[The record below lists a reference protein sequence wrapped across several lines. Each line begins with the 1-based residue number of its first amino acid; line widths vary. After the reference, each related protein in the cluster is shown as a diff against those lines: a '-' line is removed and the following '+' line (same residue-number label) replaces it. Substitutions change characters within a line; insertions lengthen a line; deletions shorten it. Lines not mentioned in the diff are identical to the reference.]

1 MQATTIRAAAPQVF
15 QFHTTQIRTVT
26 VDGDPWFVA
35 ADIAAALEYRD
46 GANLARILDADEKGT
61 HLVSTPSGNQECTV
75 ISESGLYHAVLKSR
89 KPQAKAFRRW
99 VTNDVLPAI
108 RKTGRYA
115 VQATPSATEAP
126 RRPSLVDVRLLRQT
140 LRQIAEVVVPGNVD
154 QFIAFAEERILS
166 DNGIFSWAQAD
177 ASVLLYARN
186 FINELRD
193 KAIQMKDAQ
202 TDLQARYWLWFFQP
216 GRHRLPNSADMIH
229 VGVTSEAWFPRPL

>member
-1 MQATTIRAAAPQVF
+1 MQATIPCAAAPQVF
-15 QFHTTQIRTVT
+15 QFHTAQIRTVIIN
-26 VDGDPWFVA
+26 GEPWFFA
-35 ADIAAALEYRD
+35 ADVCAALSIVNTNT
-46 GANLARILDADEKGT
+46 ALAGLDDDEKCEHRQYEG
-61 HLVSTPSGNQECTV
+61 SGRKPLLIN
-75 ISESGLYHAVLKSR
+75 ESGLYSLILRSR

-115 VQATPSATEAP
+115 TPAAPEAP

-140 LRQIAEVVVPGNVD
+140 LRQIAEVVVPGNVG

-177 ASVLLYARN
+177 ASVLLYARD

-202 TDLQARYWLWFFQP
+202 VDLQARYWLWFFQP
-216 GRHRLPNSADMIH
+216 GRTRLPDSADMIH
-229 VGVTSEAWFPRPL
+229 VGVTSECWFPKPL

>member
-1 MQATTIRAAAPQVF
+1 MQATIIRAAAPQVF
-15 QFHTTQIRTVT
+15 QFHTAQIRTVT
-26 VDGDPWFVA
+26 IDGEPWFIA

-46 GANLARILDADEKGT
+46 GANLARILDVDEKGA
-61 HLVSTPSGNQECTV
+61 HLVSTLGGNQEVV
-75 ISESGLYHAVLKSR
+75 IINESGLYHAVLKSR

-115 VQATPSATEAP
+115 TPAATEAP

-154 QFIAFAEERILS
+154 QFITFAEERILS

-177 ASVLLYARN
+177 ASVLLYARD
-186 FINELRD
+186 FINELRG

-202 TDLQARYWLWFFQP
+202 ADLQARYWLWFFQP
-216 GRHRLPNSADMIH
+216 GRNRLPDSADMIH
-229 VGVTSEAWFPRPL
+229 VGVTAEGWFPRPL